1 MLGCGCASA
10 GVRGCM
16 CARVCV
22 DLFVFVLGDAWVQ
35 ALLHLL
41 VSAYTVFVQTCMC
54 VCGACACEMSLCEY
68 KACAT

>member
-1 MLGCGCASA
+1 MWIS
-10 GVRGCM
+10 
-16 CARVCV
+16 
-22 DLFVFVLGDAWVQ
+22 FVFVLGDAWVQ

-54 VCGACACEMSLCEY
+54 VCGACACEMSLCDY